1 MAFGD
6 LGREL
11 HGFLKVCLGGK
22 EIAVRCC
29 IITGLKSGIGLLK
42 LLFAVA
48 GRLRERTLK
57 WQEKQED
64 QPAFP
69 KLATCLH
76 ANVSWRPAPVSY
88 RACGAPV
95 VFAERLSGRTPG
107 WPRTATTGSRVHV
120 RLARADRAASACR
133 CVRQRC
139 GTWPEFAFR
148 MA

>member
-29 IITGLKSGIGLLK
+29 IITGMKSGIGLPK

-69 KLATCLH
+69 KLATYLH
-76 ANVSWRPAPVSY
+76 ANVSWRPTPYLIAL
-88 RACGAPV
+88 
-95 VFAERLSGRTPG
+95 AERLSGRTPG
-107 WPRTATTGSRVHV
+107 WPRTAITGSRGHV